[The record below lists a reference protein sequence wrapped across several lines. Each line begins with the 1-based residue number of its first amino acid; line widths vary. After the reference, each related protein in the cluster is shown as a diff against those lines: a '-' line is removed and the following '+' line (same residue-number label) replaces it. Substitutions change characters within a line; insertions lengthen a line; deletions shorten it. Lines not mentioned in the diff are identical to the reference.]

1 MKKLT
6 ATLLASSLLGLAAFA
21 QGTVNF
27 VNLNAGAGL
36 NAPVYASD
44 GTTKLSGTS
53 FMAELL
59 ASSSQGGTYSSVAT
73 AGFLTGGGAGFFSGG
88 VQTINGIAGGATAW
102 LQLRFWNT
110 ANGSTFAAAQGS
122 GANNA
127 WGQSATFSVVLGN
140 PAASPPTTPAA
151 LSGLQGQS
159 LKLNAVP
166 EPSSLA
172 LAGLGAAALLV
183 FRRRK

>member
-6 ATLLASSLLGLAAFA
+6 ATLLASSLLGLAAYA

-27 VNLNAGAGL
+27 ANIQGSLNV
-36 NAPVYASD
+36 PVYMSD
-44 GTTKLSGTS
+44 GTTKVAAGNT

-59 ASSSQGGTYSSVAT
+59 AGTTQGNLNISVAT
-73 AGFLTGGGAGFFSGG
+73 SGFLAAGYFSAGAKT
-88 VQTINGIAGGATAW
+88 VTGIAGGATAW
-102 LQLRFWNT
+102 MQVRFWNT
-110 ANGSTFAAAQGS
+110 ANGSSYAAAAAS

-127 WGQSATFSVVLGN
+127 YGSSNPFQVTLGD
-140 PAASPPTTPAA
+140 PTASPPGVPAA
-151 LSGLQGQS
+151 LSGLAGQT
-159 LKLNAVP
+159 LKLNSAVP